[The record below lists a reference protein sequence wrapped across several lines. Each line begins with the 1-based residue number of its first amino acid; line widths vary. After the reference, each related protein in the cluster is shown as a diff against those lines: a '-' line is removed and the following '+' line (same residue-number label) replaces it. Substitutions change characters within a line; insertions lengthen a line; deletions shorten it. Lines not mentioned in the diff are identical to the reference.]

1 MFHHF
6 NRSEELLRE
15 MVQIHE
21 NSIGFYDKIDK
32 HLFNRSIE
40 SKDSNSIFS
49 HKLDEDSLW
58 GYLSGAEKEIIALR
72 S

>member
-1 MFHHF
+1 MLDILSSVLAMFHHF

-40 SKDSNSIFS
+40 F
-49 HKLDEDSLW
+49 
-58 GYLSGAEKEIIALR
+58 
-72 S
+72 